1 MPYVIKRYANRKLYD
16 TRTKRYLTLD
26 EIAVLVRAGE
36 DVRVEDADTAEDLTG
51 SVLAKIISESS
62 RKGGAIAL
70 PQKLLSDLIQRP
82 SETVLGA
89 VRTSVTAGQHA
100 VEQVGTEVGK
110 LFESVKGVGERG
122 AHRVGEAGGELAGAL
137 EERFATV
144 LAGLNLPTRAEMASL
159 AKRVESLEKAA
170 AKRVRRPAAPSTPK
184 TSGSGTAKAKR
195 PSAAK
200 ARSEKAAARRH
211 S

>member
-26 EIAVLVRAGE
+26 EITVLVRAGE
-36 DVRVEDADTAEDLTG
+36 DVRVEDADTGEDLTG
-51 SVLAKIISESS
+51 TVLAKIISESS
-62 RKGGAIAL
+62 RKGGAVAL
-70 PQKLLSDLIQRP
+70 PQKLLSDLIQHP

-100 VEQVGTEVGK
+100 VEQVGNEVGR
-110 LFESVKGVGERG
+110 LLESVKGAGERG

-137 EERFATV
+137 EERFATM

-159 AKRVESLEKAA
+159 AKRVELLEKAA
-170 AKRVRRPAAPSTPK
+170 AKRVRRPAAPSSSK
-184 TSGSGTAKAKR
+184 ASGPAKAKK

-200 ARSEKAAARRH
+200 ARSAKAGARRH